1 MKVGDLVKNR
11 FCGSLLVIV
20 NVLFEENGGY
30 YDVYALKTGERWWY
44 VKEDLE
50 VLS

>member
-11 FCGSLLVIV
+11 FCGSLLVIIKK
-20 NVLFEENGGY
+20 ETEGY